1 MSKLFSIKRFAV
13 LTAGLAIGLS
23 SCGIQN
29 QAGDSGGSR
38 TKNFA
43 LVNGKACFESE
54 AQLSQEVRIAIDQ
67 WNRNY
72 VNWFS
77 RYGTLDS
84 PSAVLPN
91 NAENLGGFVVGVDYR
106 GHPDGVSFANA
117 YWAPY
122 RSPMIG
128 GCEEQIAAFNDSVA
142 DGTPTVARGA
152 VNVRECYKPEVKQ
165 QIIDGYNEQL
175 ARPLGGE
182 VTQAY
187 LDEMQKGLDAISKT
201 CTN

>member
-1 MSKLFSIKRFAV
+1 MLKTFGLKRLTVLAV
-13 LTAGLAIGLS
+13 GLAVILPA
-23 SCGIQN
+23 CGIQN
-29 QAGDSGGSR
+29 QAGDSSGSR

-54 AQLSQEVRIAIDQ
+54 AQLSQEVQVAIVI
-67 WNRNY
+67 WNNNY
-72 VNWFS
+72 GNWFS
-77 RYGTLDS
+77 QYGDLNS
-84 PSAVLPN
+84 SNAIIPN

-106 GHPDGVSFANA
+106 GHPDGVRFANA

-128 GCEEQIAAFNDSVA
+128 GCEEQIAAFNDSFVE
-142 DGTPTVARGA
+142 GTPTVARGA
-152 VNVRECYKPEVKQ
+152 VYVRECYKPELKQ

-187 LDEMQKGLDAISKT
+187 LDEMQRGLEAITNT